1 MKKSLVVRLS
11 LRFMIIV
18 AASLLILSII
28 FIQLLR
34 LSQKNKMERD
44 LSGAARFLSEQL
56 EFEKVIIPEFLDLPY
71 FITFLV
77 YQEENQEVYVTND
90 PFLPC
95 LPVTQ
100 GKAKKYFQRDYFT
113 DGDLNILYCAVECQ
127 LFGKKYVVETAM
139 DIQKEFSNEIEGQ
152 IAKVALIIFIPILII
167 SYLLSFLI
175 TKQTIKPVEEITL
188 AAQKMSFSNLESLL
202 PVSKNDDEL
211 DQLAKTFN
219 TLFESLRKDFDRE
232 RSFTSDV
239 SHELKTPVAGILGQA
254 NLLKR
259 WGKDD
264 PKQLES
270 SLEMIITEANAMNS
284 IITNLL
290 QMSKIEHGIIKP
302 QSEEFNLWALFSRL
316 KNEFAAINPQ
326 LEIFFDE
333 NIDLSLKSDLELL
346 HQVLTAMI
354 SNSIKFG
361 AGKINLYGKVCED
374 KNDDKGGQ
382 TPNTQKICIQVEDD
396 GPGFSEEALPHVF
409 ERFYRGDVSHSRS
422 AGGAGLGLSISS
434 VIIQSLGGTISA
446 ANSPSTKGAIL
457 TILL

>member
-1 MKKSLVVRLS
+1 MKKSLAVRLS
-11 LRFMIIV
+11 YRFMIIV
-18 AASLLILSII
+18 ASILILLSFASLMLIRYSIRNR
-28 FIQLLR
+28 QG
-34 LSQKNKMERD
+34 RD
-44 LSGAARFLSEQL
+44 LHHAAIVLKHEMQFSLSL
-56 EFEKVIIPEFLDLPY
+56 IPEFLDLPY
-71 FITFLV
+71 YITYV
-77 YQEENQEVYVTND
+77 IYDSKNEETLITND
-90 PFLPC
+90 PFLPK
-95 LPVTQ
+95 LAVTS
-100 GKAKKYFQRDYFT
+100 GKVKRYFVKDYFV
-113 DGDLNILYCAVECQ
+113 DGNLNILYTSLEYQ
-127 LFGKKYVVETAM
+127 TGNHLYIIETAM
-139 DIQKEFSNEIEGQ
+139 DIDNDVPHGIEKQ
-152 IAKVALIIFIPILII
+152 LPLISLIVIIPILIV
-167 SYLLSFLI
+167 SFLLSYLI
-175 TKQTIKPVEEITL
+175 TKQTIKPVKQITQ
-188 AAQKMSFSNLESLL
+188 AAQKMSSTNLESLL

-219 TLFESLRKDFDRE
+219 SLFESLRKDFDRE

-259 WGKDD
+259 WGKEN
-264 PKQLES
+264 PEQLEK
-270 SLEMIITEANAMNS
+270 SLDMIIAEANSMNS

-361 AGKINLYGKVCED
+361 AGKINLYGKFCED

-382 TPNTQKICIQVEDD
+382 TPKSPKICIQVEDD
-396 GPGFSEEALPHVF
+396 GSGFSEEVLPHIF
-409 ERFYRGDVSHSRS
+409 ERFYRGDASHSRS

-434 VIIQSLGGTISA
+434 VIIDSLGGKILAS
-446 ANSPSTKGAIL
+446 NSEKTKGALL

>member
-1 MKKSLVVRLS
+1 MKKSLAVRLS

-18 AASLLILSII
+18 AASLLMLSII

-44 LSGAARFLSEQL
+44 LYSAASFLSEQL
-56 EFEKVIIPEFLDLPY
+56 ELQETIIPEFLDLPY
-71 FITFLV
+71 FITFVV
-77 YQEENQEVYVTND
+77 YEEKSQEVYVTND

-95 LPVTQ
+95 LPLTQ

-113 DGDLNILYCAVECQ
+113 DGDLNILYCALECQ
-127 LFGKKYVVETAM
+127 LFGEKYIVETAM
-139 DIQKEFSNEIEGQ
+139 DIQKEFSNDIPGQ

-167 SYLLSFLI
+167 SFLLSFLI
-175 TKQTIKPVEEITL
+175 TKQTIKPVEEITR
-188 AAQKMSFSNLESLL
+188 AAQKMSSSNLESLL

-219 TLFESLRKDFDRE
+219 SLFESLRKDFDRE
-232 RSFTSDV
+232 RAFTSDV

-270 SLEMIITEANAMNS
+270 SLDMIITEANAMNS

-290 QMSKIEHGIIKP
+290 QMSKLEHGIIKP
-302 QSEEFNLWALFSRL
+302 QSEDVNLWSLFSRI
-316 KNEFAAINPQ
+316 KKEFAAINSN
-326 LEIFFDE
+326 LEIVFDE
-333 NIDLSLKSDLELL
+333 NIDLSLKTDIELL

-361 AGKINLYGKVCED
+361 ASKINLYGKYDED
-374 KNDDKGGQ
+374 KKVL
-382 TPNTQKICIQVEDD
+382 IQVEDN
-396 GPGFSEEALPHVF
+396 GPGFSEEVLPHIF
-409 ERFYRGDVSHSRS
+409 ERFYRGDASHSRS

-434 VIIQSLGGTISA
+434 VIIQSLGGQIKA
-446 ANSPSTKGAIL
+446 ENSPSTRGALL
-457 TILL
+457 TIFL